1 MNGMGYEKDGNG
13 VMKRGCL
20 FENGE
25 MKRVVQEFDEGKMV
39 EYDENGKKVYEGE
52 YKGSV
57 EKGFVR
63 EGFGKEYRMVEER
76 KKPTNSH
83 SLFCCWVRE
92 VKHEVAGVELVTKK
106 CREEVVEGYWKD
118 GKKNGMIYELDE
130 NGKAKR
136 GCLYENDA
144 MKWVVVEIKGS
155 EMVEYDRNGKK
166 VYEGGYAGDMKS
178 GFVRNGKGKEMDGS
192 GKVVRSGKWVNGVYY
207 LRIPSSLTSNPQGI
221 EELRI
226 GDNGYNGRSVTE
238 LKLSGLARLKRDCDR
253 K

>member
-1 MNGMGYEKDGNG
+1 MGTEMKGLKSVYTGEWKNGMRNGKGKEMDGSGKVVFMGEWKDGKGKGKEMDANGKAVYEGEWWNGKRNGMGEVLKGTRWIGHWKDGKMNGMGYGKDGNG

-52 YKGSV
+52 YKGNV

-92 VKHEVAGVELVTKK
+92 VKHEVAGVE
-106 CREEVVEGYWKD
+106 
-118 GKKNGMIYELDE
+118 
-130 NGKAKR
+130 
-136 GCLYENDA
+136 
-144 MKWVVVEIKGS
+144 
-155 EMVEYDRNGKK
+155 
-166 VYEGGYAGDMKS
+166 
-178 GFVRNGKGKEMDGS
+178 
-192 GKVVRSGKWVNGVYY
+192 
-207 LRIPSSLTSNPQGI
+207 
-221 EELRI
+221 
-226 GDNGYNGRSVTE
+226 
-238 LKLSGLARLKRDCDR
+238 DR
-253 K
+253 KSVV